1 MGGRSTTV
9 VCCVEMGGGRRRG
22 ERILLKTVVN
32 GTGRAETGVRTPR
45 GAAKRP
51 ASRSME
57 SSAKD
62 LTDGTSEGVVIATSG
77 TAEDRSRGGG
87 VVAASAAMTA
97 ATGGGGGRRPNPHAP
112 KSQTRSTRQADG
124 RAERSPRGRL
134 SLPSNRPDGVDPGAP
149 SMGRKPGGVPAQA
162 WKWAPPKQSWEQATI
177 QQRRP

>member
-97 ATGGGGGRRPNPHAP
+97 ATGGGGGSATKPTCA
-112 KSQTRSTRQADG
+112 KVSDEVDEASGWKG
-124 RAERSPRGRL
+124 RALAEREAEPSKQPAGRC
-134 SLPSNRPDGVDPGAP
+134 RPW
-149 SMGRKPGGVPAQA
+149 SAQYG
-162 WKWAPPKQSWEQATI
+162 
-177 QQRRP
+177 